1 MTKMGLHKGD
11 GKPID
16 PYVSD
21 ITLGSGTTN
30 PMSLANAYATLA
42 ASGKYCEPYPITSI
56 TTSDKKAIK
65 VPGPEVQAGHLG
77 RRRRRRHRA
86 ARRARSTFGT
96 AAGNWDN
103 NARPAAGKTG
113 TTEKHNQSW
122 FVGYT
127 KQLASAVWIGN
138 LKPASKSGKL
148 NSLQRQVLR

>member
-42 ASGKYCEPYPITSI
+42 ASGKHCEPYAITSI

-65 VPGPEVQAGHLG
+65 VPGPQCKQVISADVADGATELLEGHASVRYGCGQLGHQRPPGRRQDRHHREAQPELVRRLHQAAGQRGVDRQPQAGQQE
-77 RRRRRRHRA
+77 RQA
-86 ARRARSTFGT
+86 
-96 AAGNWDN
+96 
-103 NARPAAGKTG
+103 
-113 TTEKHNQSW
+113 E
-122 FVGYT
+122 
-127 KQLASAVWIGN
+127 LA
-138 LKPASKSGKL
+138 
-148 NSLQRQVLR
+148 QRQVLR